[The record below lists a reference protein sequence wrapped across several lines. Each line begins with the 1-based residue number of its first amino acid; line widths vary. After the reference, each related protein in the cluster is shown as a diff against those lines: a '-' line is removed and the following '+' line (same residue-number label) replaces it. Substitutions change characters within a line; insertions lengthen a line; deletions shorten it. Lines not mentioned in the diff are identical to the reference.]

1 MTQQRRAHTFKM
13 ISNVNIQ
20 QSFNVDDHSI
30 ENNGNRDAKSVCD
43 NNYNSQ
49 PVSTLI
55 STPINET
62 NVIHVTGD
70 NGFSI
75 YERSIDFHTNF
86 NSDHNVT
93 PTKDT
98 STQLV
103 TSQMEPNLLLKNVN
117 NNNHMT
123 SMAAAREIEN
133 VHNYSKNMYSTKSTS
148 YSRSMEKKS
157 VRNYS
162 AYDDDDDDEEEE
174 YDDDDDVDEN
184 GGVALMDGK
193 DNVSPNADIPIAKGK
208 IDDDD
213 KSTPDHHAR
222 RPMNAFLIFCKR
234 HRAIVREKYP
244 NLENR

>member
-1 MTQQRRAHTFKM
+1 M

-20 QSFNVDDHSI
+20 QNFNVVDHSI
-30 ENNGNRDAKSVCD
+30 EHGNQDTKSVYE
-43 NNYNSQ
+43 NYNSQ

-75 YERSIDFHTNF
+75 YERSIDYHTNF
-86 NSDHNVT
+86 SSDHNVT
-93 PTKDT
+93 TTKDT
-98 STQLV
+98 STLLV

-117 NNNHMT
+117 NNNHVT
-123 SMAAAREIEN
+123 SAAAAAREIEN
-133 VHNYSKNMYSTKSTS
+133 VHNYSKNLYSTNSTS
-148 YSRSMEKKS
+148 YSRLMENNS
-157 VRNYS
+157 IRS
-162 AYDDDDDDEEEE
+162 YDYDEEEE
-174 YDDDDDVDEN
+174 DDEDDDIEENRSALMNDEKDKVSQNDDV
-184 GGVALMDGK
+184 
-193 DNVSPNADIPIAKGK
+193 PIAKGK
-208 IDDDD
+208 NDDDE

>member
-1 MTQQRRAHTFKM
+1 M
-13 ISNVNIQ
+13 ISNVNIKQ
-20 QSFNVDDHSI
+20 NFNVVDHSI
-30 ENNGNRDAKSVCD
+30 GNGNENGKSVCD
-43 NNYNSQ
+43 SYNNSQ
-49 PVSTLI
+49 PV

-86 NSDHNVT
+86 NGDENAT

-98 STQLV
+98 TAATVLV

-117 NNNHMT
+117 NNNHVT

-133 VHNYSKNMYSTKSTS
+133 VHNYSKNMYSTNTTS
-148 YSRSMEKKS
+148 YSRLMDKNS

-162 AYDDDDDDEEEE
+162 EDDDDDDDNEDDE
-174 YDDDDDVDEN
+174 DDDAEVN
-184 GGVALMDGK
+184 FGIPLTDGK
-193 DNVSPNADIPIAKGK
+193 DNVSHVECGKGK

>member
-1 MTQQRRAHTFKM
+1 M

-20 QSFNVDDHSI
+20 QNFNVVDRSI
-30 ENNGNRDAKSVCD
+30 ENLNQDAKSVCD
-43 NNYNSQ
+43 NYHSQ
-49 PVSTLI
+49 PVSTLL
-55 STPINET
+55 STPTDET

-86 NSDHNVT
+86 SSDHNVT
-93 PTKDT
+93 TTKDT
-98 STQLV
+98 SATQLM

-117 NNNHMT
+117 NNNHVT

-133 VHNYSKNMYSTKSTS
+133 VHNYSKNLYSTTTTS
-148 YSRSMEKKS
+148 YCRTMEKSS
-157 VRNYS
+157 VRNYND
-162 AYDDDDDDEEEE
+162 YDDEEEDDDDDDDIEENVGVPLINGE
-174 YDDDDDVDEN
+174 DKVSQNDDV
-184 GGVALMDGK
+184 
-193 DNVSPNADIPIAKGK
+193 PTAKGK
-208 IDDDD
+208 IDDDE
-213 KSTPDHHAR
+213 KTTPDHHAR